1 MRVTTDTQ
9 SCTYSAE
16 KAGKQNEFGERRSQR
31 KKERLETEREKTY
44 RDQLGWSKQKREKG
58 EGTREREI
66 RALV

>member
-1 MRVTTDTQ
+1 MSSERGGVR
-9 SCTYSAE
+9 
-16 KAGKQNEFGERRSQR
+16 ERRKGWRQR
-31 KKERLETEREKTY
+31 GEKTY